1 MGASALAVHCAG
13 VDYAEAGNSVVG
25 VSGHAE
31 VGDKDDYNAAATRP
45 TGWYE
50 SDPPGGGHSIARVVA
65 MLQDVVRSIGG
76 MLDILANDGDGKMVQ
91 AVVKNGAVDK
101 NG

>member
-1 MGASALAVHCAG
+1 MRGGPEPLL
-13 VDYAEAGNSVVG
+13 
-25 VSGHAE
+25 SGHAE
-31 VGDKDDYNAAATRP
+31 VGDKDDCNAAATRP

-50 SDPPGGGHSIARVVA
+50 SDPPGGGHSVARVVA

-76 MLDILANDGDGKMVQ
+76 MLDILANDGDEKMVQ
-91 AVVKNGAVDK
+91 AVVKNGAVAK